1 MQYQRS
7 STLFQEAQAVI
18 PGGVNSPVRAFKS
31 VGGTPLF
38 VKRASGAY
46 LYDEDGNQLIDY
58 IEQITDLYDPKE
70 YDVIVSAGE
79 QWNAGLMAL
88 ALQNLGLNARSWLG
102 WQIAIQTDQVHSK
115 ARILGVEIDAIETAL
130 VNTEIVVV
138 PGFQG
143 VSNNRITTLGRGGS
157 DLTAVALA
165 GALNADRCDIFTDVD
180 GIYTADPR
188 LVSKAQKLGKI
199 TYEEM
204 LEMASLGSKVLQTR
218 SVELAMNYGVNL
230 QVRSSF
236 DDKPGTIVVSEE
248 EIVEQQIVSGI
259 SQSKEESKIT
269 LLKIADKPGIAASI
283 FGPLA
288 DASINV
294 DMIVQNISEDG
305 NTTDLT
311 FTVSTTDLKNA
322 LEVLETRASN
332 IGVGQIIA
340 DSNVVKIS
348 VVGIGMRSHAGI
360 AQKMFM
366 ALADK
371 GINIKVISTS
381 EIKVSVL
388 VAEEYGEL
396 AVRALHSAYGLDSN

>member
-1 MQYQRS
+1 M
-7 STLFQEAQAVI
+7 
-18 PGGVNSPVRAFKS
+18 
-31 VGGTPLF
+31 
-38 VKRASGAY
+38 
-46 LYDEDGNQLIDY
+46 
-58 IEQITDLYDPKE
+58 
-70 YDVIVSAGE
+70 
-79 QWNAGLMAL
+79 
-88 ALQNLGLNARSWLG
+88 
-102 WQIAIQTDQVHSK
+102 
-115 ARILGVEIDAIETAL
+115 
-130 VNTEIVVV
+130 
-138 PGFQG
+138 
-143 VSNNRITTLGRGGS
+143 
-157 DLTAVALA
+157 
-165 GALNADRCDIFTDVD
+165 
-180 GIYTADPR
+180 
-188 LVSKAQKLGKI
+188 
-199 TYEEM
+199 
-204 LEMASLGSKVLQTR
+204 
-218 SVELAMNYGVNL
+218 
-230 QVRSSF
+230 
-236 DDKPGTIVVSEE
+236 
-248 EIVEQQIVSGI
+248 EQQVVSGI
-259 SQSKEESKIT
+259 SQNKEESKIT

-360 AQKMFM
+360 TQKMFM

-396 AVRALHSAYGLDSN
+396 AVRALHSAYGLDSNQN